1 MNERTA
7 KIARISSPTT
17 QQDQLPY
24 RIELCG
30 ESNDAPE
37 RVRVLALAHDANL
50 ARAIFRAEQKEYPE
64 RHIVLRRGG
73 RVVAD
78 TAE

>member
-17 QQDQLPY
+17 QQDRLPY

-37 RVRVLALAHDANL
+37 RVLALAHDANL
-50 ARAIFRAEQKEYPE
+50 ARAIFRAAQKEYPE
-64 RHIVLRRGG
+64 RRIVLRRGG